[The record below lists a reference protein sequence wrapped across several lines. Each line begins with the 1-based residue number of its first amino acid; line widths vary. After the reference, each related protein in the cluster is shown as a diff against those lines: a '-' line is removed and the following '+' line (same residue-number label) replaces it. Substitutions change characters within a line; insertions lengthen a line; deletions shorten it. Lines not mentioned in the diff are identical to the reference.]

1 MLVSLR
7 CSTYATHTHANART
21 RRNRYANAGEVELAA
36 EVADQLGADGME
48 ISPEAAAAV
57 KAAGEKHG
65 GAMEALADQVSARF
79 REQEP

>member
-1 MLVSLR
+1 M
-7 CSTYATHTHANART
+7 
-21 RRNRYANAGEVELAA
+21 ELAA

-65 GAMEALADQVSARF
+65 GAMEALADQVSTRF